1 LGELAWIP
9 AFTFPLRLVVEAK
22 ARAGTTGIDDVRNAV
37 GVVTDVNQN
46 FSRVALANAVP
57 LQKFAYR
64 YALFSTSGFS
74 APATDYALA
83 HQISLVDLSTEDFG
97 DIVRLAD
104 DVAQALWD
112 PDPPSRA
119 GGYVRRLRARIRT
132 ALGTWPDGVPLPEPD
147 APADEPRTGWPA
159 VERIL
164 SEGVAAIGELF
175 VAMANGPY
183 LLVLRARSPRRVIE
197 LLDEAPVR
205 DVAIHWSSDRR
216 NGTRWAVT
224 FPGAPPGTE
233 LSFTLPRAVAAW
245 IFDENADARRRA
257 MQFKERFLS
266 TITIY
271 RYVEGRDRLYR
282 LQFSRE
288 EVAAWNE
295 VWRR

>member
-1 LGELAWIP
+1 MLGELAWIP
-9 AFTFPLRLVVEAK
+9 AFTFPLRLIVEAK
-22 ARAGTTGIDDVRNAV
+22 ARAGTIGIGDVRNAV

-46 FSRVALANAVP
+46 FSRTALPNAVP

-83 HQISLVDLSTEDFG
+83 HQISLVDISTDDFT
-97 DIVRLAD
+97 DIVQIAD
-104 DVAQALWD
+104 DVAQAVWD
-112 PDPPSRA
+112 PGPPSRA
-119 GGYVRRLRARIRT
+119 GGYVRRLRARLRT
-132 ALGTWPDGVPLPEPD
+132 ALGTWPDGVPPPEPV
-147 APADEPRTGWPA
+147 DEPDTPWR
-159 VERIL
+159 VVDRIL

-183 LLVLRARSPRRVIE
+183 LLVLRARSPRRVVE
-197 LLDEAPVR
+197 LLDETPVR

-216 NGTRWAVT
+216 NGTRWVVT
-224 FPGAPPGTE
+224 LPGSPPGAE

-271 RYVEGRDRLYR
+271 RYVGGEDHLYR
-282 LQFSRE
+282 LEFSRE
-288 EVAAWNE
+288 QVAAWSDA
-295 VWRR
+295 WRRGR